1 MDIKGTLIEQ
11 HLKNCFPNSFINECN
26 EFICLYTADKVLVNS
41 YFRLDNVS
49 NELELKCKVLEYLS
63 RPAFKGFTYVGQPFR
78 DRENGEE
85 IYKYH
90 LQGINQFLGTHF
102 TTDDIETIYA
112 ELGNGINRELCIE
125 FIEKGYDIN
134 ILEDKG
140 E

>member
-1 MDIKGTLIEQ
+1 MEIKGTLLDQ
-11 HLKNCFPNSFINECN
+11 HLHNCFPNSFINESN
-26 EFICLYTADKVLVNS
+26 EFICLWNYRDECVNS

-63 RPAFKGFTYVGQPFR
+63 RPAFKGFTYAGQPLMER
-78 DRENGEE
+78 KIGEE
-85 IYKYH
+85 IYSYH

-102 TTDDIETIYA
+102 TTDDIEIIYS
-112 ELGNGINRELCIE
+112 ELGNGCNRELCIE

-140 E
+140 

>member
-11 HLKNCFPNSFINECN
+11 HLKNCFPRSFINECN
-26 EFICLYTADKVLVNS
+26 EFICLYSADKVLVNS

-63 RPAFKGFTYVGQPFR
+63 RPAFKGFTYTGQNFR

-102 TTDDIETIYA
+102 TTEDIEIIYA